1 MRVSFPSRHGGI
13 LGEAV
18 FMIVTLVGPPAP
30 LVAVA
35 ISMIGDLLENRFG
48 PADILHL
55 TTTKNLRDQLGERRN
70 EHAILYTDCPDAR
83 ITTVLKR
90 VAGPAFLLEVDP
102 LSVAAHWRAQAS
114 QDMRAAARSTSAAF
128 AALHDTVIGARF
140 TDRIGENESRADLWG
155 RFGRGLGLEPQEFDH
170 DAWNAKLAPVASL
183 ELQHRDLD
191 ADLERAISPFRAIYH
206 GGRVDEF
213 HWPTSLFF
221 GVDFRGTPT
230 GESVADL
237 VDLAGAARAIA
248 YGPYL
253 HLPSGTWMAV
263 ARFAISDI
271 RCRNEIGAEVL
282 MGSEVIASWYTRLP
296 EEGEFELPM
305 VFQVNEPREPVQ
317 IRISTLRGA
326 IEGRFQLLH
335 VTVSRVP
342 DL

>member
-1 MRVSFPSRHGGI
+1 MPTSPHWYDVQRLSRLMAAEIAHAEDNGIPCPTVREFVSSFRGLSATAKAKAI
-13 LGEAV
+13 GEA
-18 FMIVTLVGPPAP
+18 IGASRQP
-30 LVAVA
+30 LADFHAGGEERVKA
-35 ISMIGDLLENRFG
+35 LLE
-48 PADILHL
+48 AM
-55 TTTKNLRDQLGERRN
+55 
-70 EHAILYTDCPDAR
+70 
-83 ITTVLKR
+83 
-90 VAGPAFLLEVDP
+90 
-102 LSVAAHWRAQAS
+102 QAS
-114 QDMRAAARSTSAAF
+114 SKP
-128 AALHDTVIGARF
+128 V
-140 TDRIGENESRADLWG
+140 SRADLWG

-230 GESVADL
+230 GESVPDL

-271 RCRNEIGAEVL
+271 WCRNEIGAEVL
-282 MGSEVIASWYTRLP
+282 MGSEVIASWYSRLP

-335 VTVSRVP
+335 VTVSRVAG
-342 DL
+342 L